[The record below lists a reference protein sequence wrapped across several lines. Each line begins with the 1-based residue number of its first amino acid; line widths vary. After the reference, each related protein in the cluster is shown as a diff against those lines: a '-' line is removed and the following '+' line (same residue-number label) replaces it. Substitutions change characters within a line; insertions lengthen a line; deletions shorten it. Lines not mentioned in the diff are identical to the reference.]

1 MQIPNIKMDDPSR
14 RRHGGHRSRVR
25 PRASLDVFDSS
36 ASAGA
41 AVEEPPSPMSCCLS
55 SSGGGS
61 MTGGSGSTN
70 RQKERQ
76 QRRGRHVQATLSAFL
91 GLCALIVLSGDLIHL
106 PTFHTTLST
115 LMSSARRRLA
125 EDSSASTTSADELI
139 PVTGV
144 RTATFFLP
152 VEPHLKYNNKMNAHF
167 TLPQYSQGLANT
179 CQFLTKLDHP
189 AYVLGDQTFVRERA
203 GPCGELNSQE
213 GGRYEM
219 EGLRHEEAASMV
231 QRHMCRRKFATDKH
245 DPR

>member
-1 MQIPNIKMDDPSR
+1 MQIPNIKMNNDHQPPPPTHPSR
-14 RRHGGHRSRVR
+14 RRHGGHRSHRSLVR
-25 PRASLDVFDSS
+25 PRASFDMVDSS
-36 ASAGA
+36 ALAEAAG
-41 AVEEPPSPMSCCLS
+41 EESSPPSCCLGS
-55 SSGGGS
+55 SFVGPS
-61 MTGGSGSTN
+61 MTGA
-70 RQKERQ
+70 
-76 QRRGRHVQATLSAFL
+76 RRLPHRRRHVQATLSAFL

-125 EDSSASTTSADELI
+125 EDSSAASELM
-139 PVTGV
+139 PVSGV

-167 TLPQYSQGLANT
+167 TLPQYSKGLANT

-189 AYVLGDQTFVRERA
+189 AYVLGDQSFVTERA
-203 GPCGELNSQE
+203 GPCGELNGEE

-219 EGLRHEEAASMV
+219 EALKHEEAASMV

-245 DPR
+245 DAR